1 MAQKNAR
8 ASRSALEVH
17 LDAPEIG
24 PAMHIGNLFPAA
36 ERVDLAPSFEY
47 TQAWLGA
54 AAAVPIDPQLPLY
67 AGEQHS
73 ADGRGF
79 GVFVD
84 CAPDRWGRV
93 LMERREAHA
102 ADKEQRPMT
111 KTNDLF
117 YLLGVSDFTRSGALR
132 FRRGPNEPFLDDSPL
147 PAPPA
152 TDLRELA
159 AIAMKLD
166 GPRPEA
172 MPEYEKW
179 LSLLIAPGS
188 SLGGARPKAT
198 FTLQDGTLW
207 LAKFPGHD
215 DRYDWGS
222 WEYLTHLLAR
232 KAGIDMPPADRVLLS
247 DRHHTYCVRRFDR
260 QAAATPGSAQA
271 RRMYA
276 SAMTLLERR
285 DGQDG
290 ASYLHMVEAI
300 EAHGGT
306 GLTTDMHQLFRR
318 AVFNLLVG
326 NRDDHLRNHG
336 FCLTPT
342 GWRLSPAFDINPNPA
357 KSDHSLTWDGKSAAP
372 SLPTLLATA
381 GYYRLDAGAAQAVVD
396 EVTTVVATW
405 KDLAAKLNLSRVEV
419 TLMGSV
425 FAVG

>member
-1 MAQKNAR
+1 MATKDAR
-8 ASRSALEVH
+8 ANRPVLEVH
-17 LDAPEIG
+17 LDAPELS

-54 AAAVPIDPQLPLY
+54 PSAVPIDPRLPLY

-79 GVFVD
+79 GVFSD

-93 LMERREAHA
+93 LMERREANA
-102 ADKEQRPMT
+102 AEKEKRPMA
-111 KTNDLF
+111 KTNELF
-117 YLLGVSDFTRSGALR
+117 YMLGVNDFTRAGALR
-132 FRRGPNEPFLDDSPL
+132 FRRDPQEQFLDNSPM

-159 AIAMKLD
+159 EIARKLD

-179 LSLLIAPGS
+179 LAMLIAPGS

-198 FTLQDGTLW
+198 FTMQDGTLW
-207 LAKFPGHD
+207 LAKFPGHND
-215 DRYDWGS
+215 QYDWGS
-222 WEYLTHLLAR
+222 WEYLAYLLAHD
-232 KAGIDMPPADRVLLS
+232 AGIVMPKANRVLLS
-247 DRHHTYCVRRFDR
+247 DRYYTYCVSRFDR
-260 QAAATPGSAQA
+260 QAAIPGGDHG

-285 DGQDG
+285 DGQEG
-290 ASYLHMVEAI
+290 GSYLHILEAI
-300 EAHGGT
+300 EAYGGA
-306 GLTTDMHQLFRR
+306 GLTEDMHQLFRR

-336 FCLTPT
+336 FFLTPT

-372 SLPTLLATA
+372 TLQTLVATA
-381 GYYRLDAGAAQAVVD
+381 GYYRLNATAAQAIVD
-396 EVTTVVATW
+396 KVTNVVATW
-405 KDLAAKLNLSRVEV
+405 KDRAAKLDLSSVEV
-419 TLMGSV
+419 KMMSSV
-425 FAVG
+425 FAV

>member
-1 MAQKNAR
+1 MATKNAR
-8 ASRSALEVH
+8 ANRPVLEVH
-17 LDAPEIG
+17 LDAPELS

-47 TQAWLGA
+47 TQAWLEAPA
-54 AAAVPIDPQLPLY
+54 ALSIDPQLPLY

-79 GVFVD
+79 GVFSD

-93 LMERREAHA
+93 LMERREANA
-102 ADKEQRPMT
+102 AEKEKRSMA

-117 YLLGVSDFTRSGALR
+117 YMLGVNDFTRAGALR
-132 FRRGPNEPFLDDSPL
+132 FRRGPKEPFLDNSPM

-159 AIAMKLD
+159 EVARKLD

-179 LSLLIAPGS
+179 LAMLIAPGS

-198 FTLQDGTLW
+198 FTMQDGTLW
-207 LAKFPGHD
+207 LAKFPGHND
-215 DRYDWGS
+215 QYDWGS
-222 WEYLTHLLAR
+222 WEYLAYLLAQD
-232 KAGIDMPPADRVLLS
+232 AGIVMPTATRVLLS
-247 DRHHTYCVRRFDR
+247 DRYYTYCVSRFDR
-260 QAAATPGSAQA
+260 QAAMPGADHG

-285 DGQDG
+285 DGQEG
-290 ASYLHMVEAI
+290 GSYLHILEAI
-300 EAHGGT
+300 ETYGGA
-306 GLTTDMHQLFRR
+306 GLTEDMHQLFRR

-336 FCLTPT
+336 FFLTPT
-342 GWRLSPAFDINPNPA
+342 GWRLCPAFDINPNPA
-357 KSDHSLTWDGKSAAP
+357 KSEHSLTWDGKSAAP
-372 SLPTLLATA
+372 TLQTLVATA
-381 GYYRLDAGAAQAVVD
+381 GYYRLNAAAAQAIVD
-396 EVTTVVATW
+396 EVTKVVATW
-405 KDLAAKLNLSRVEV
+405 KDRAAKLELSSVEV
-419 TLMGSV
+419 MMMSSV
-425 FAVG
+425 FAV

>member
-1 MAQKNAR
+1 MATKNAR
-8 ASRSALEVH
+8 ANRPVLEVH
-17 LDAPEIG
+17 LDAPELS

-47 TQAWLGA
+47 TQAWLEAPA
-54 AAAVPIDPQLPLY
+54 ALSIDPQLPLY

-79 GVFVD
+79 GVFSD

-93 LMERREAHA
+93 LMERREANA
-102 ADKEQRPMT
+102 AEKEKRSMA

-117 YLLGVSDFTRSGALR
+117 YMLGVNDFTRAGALR
-132 FRRGPNEPFLDDSPL
+132 FRRGPKEPFLDNSPM

-159 AIAMKLD
+159 EIARKLD

-179 LSLLIAPGS
+179 LAMLISPGS

-198 FTLQDGTLW
+198 FTMQDGTLW
-207 LAKFPGHD
+207 LAKFPGHND
-215 DRYDWGS
+215 QYDWGS
-222 WEYLTHLLAR
+222 WEYLAYLLAQD
-232 KAGIDMPPADRVLLS
+232 AGIVMPKANRVLLS
-247 DRHHTYCVRRFDR
+247 DRYYTYCVSRFDR
-260 QAAATPGSAQA
+260 QAAMPGADHG

-285 DGQDG
+285 DGQEG
-290 ASYLHMVEAI
+290 GSYLHILEAI
-300 EAHGGT
+300 ETYGGA
-306 GLTTDMHQLFRR
+306 GLTEDMHQLFRR

-336 FCLTPT
+336 FFLTPT
-342 GWRLSPAFDINPNPA
+342 GWRLCPAFDINPNPA
-357 KSDHSLTWDGKSAAP
+357 KSEHSLTWDGKSAAP
-372 SLPTLLATA
+372 TLQTLVATA
-381 GYYRLDAGAAQAVVD
+381 GYYRLNAAAAQAIVD
-396 EVTTVVATW
+396 EVTKVVATW
-405 KDLAAKLNLSRVEV
+405 KDRAAKLELSSVEV
-419 TLMGSV
+419 MMMSSV
-425 FAVG
+425 FAV